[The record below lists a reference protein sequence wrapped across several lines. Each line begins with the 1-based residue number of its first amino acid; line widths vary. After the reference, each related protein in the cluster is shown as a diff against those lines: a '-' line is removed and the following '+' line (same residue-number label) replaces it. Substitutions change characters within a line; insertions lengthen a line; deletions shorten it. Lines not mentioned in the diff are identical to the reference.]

1 MATHASPLASAAF
14 AAPRQIRA
22 ASRSGSASSLRR
34 TVAPAGRSSLG
45 SPGRVSLNALGADG
59 EWVSIRDTI
68 QVKP

>member
-14 AAPRQIRA
+14 AAPRKTRA

-34 TVAPAGRSSLG
+34 TVAPAGRSSLA
-45 SPGRVSLNALGADG
+45 PGRVSLNALGADG